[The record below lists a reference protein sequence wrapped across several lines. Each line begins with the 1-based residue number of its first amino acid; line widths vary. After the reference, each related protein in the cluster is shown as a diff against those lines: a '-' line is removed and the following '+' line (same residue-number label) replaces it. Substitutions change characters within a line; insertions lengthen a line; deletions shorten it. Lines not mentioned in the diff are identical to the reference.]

1 MHEVQLKAL
10 ARWNSRRID
19 EPVDAVQEWFND
31 VERGLVIYVLTSKGC
46 IRKNG
51 HRIVPGVHVSYKLNE
66 RSALRI
72 GTVAA
77 IYVGARPSAPLA
89 PCYALCQVRRFLSS
103 RLRQSDHFCQS
114 GMWIL
119 SLAGDQRG
127 VIEYVCST
135 LLLHQYLRLIRS
147 GPCPGSEDSENSLA
161 LVRMEQL

>member
-1 MHEVQLKAL
+1 
-10 ARWNSRRID
+10 
-19 EPVDAVQEWFND
+19 
-31 VERGLVIYVLTSKGC
+31 
-46 IRKNG
+46 
-51 HRIVPGVHVSYKLNE
+51 VHVSYKLNE